1 MLHLNENEIIK
12 GFIDHFIKRSSET
25 FNLKVQVKKM
35 IIGKPEPTQLFKDFQ
50 DGKSSSETNV
60 EVELIG
66 WRSFSDDGL
75 KEFMLSLLE
84 DSDAFAPI
92 VELEV
97 FELSSKGKVS
107 VNLIFKI
114 VYARYEVETG
124 QKIAADL
131 SSGKMNKNGVI
142 REVELRLSEIY
153 SLLNKLKD

>member
-12 GFIDHFIKRSSET
+12 GFLDHFVKRSSET
-25 FNLKVQVKKM
+25 FNLKIQIKKLNVE
-35 IIGKPEPTQLFKDFQ
+35 KSQPTELYKEFQ

-60 EVELIG
+60 EIELIG
-66 WRSFSDDGL
+66 WKSYSEDGL
-75 KEFMLSLLE
+75 KEFMISLLE

-97 FELSSKGKVS
+97 FELAGKGKLA

-114 VYARYEVETG
+114 VYARYEIETG
-124 QKIAADL
+124 QKVADDL
-131 SSGKMNKNGVI
+131 SSGKINKNDII

-153 SLLNKLKD
+153 SLLNKIKD